1 MNLNRDCIEGV
12 CRQVAGRFV
21 KRWGTLTRNT
31 DAVAAGTHAQLIG
44 RIQEQRGL
52 SKQAADRQLEEFLR
66 RNRNWWDLSGRRR
79 G

>member
-1 MNLNRDCIEGV
+1 MNLNRDRIEGV
-12 CRQVAGRFV
+12 CRQLAGRFV
-21 KRWGTLTRNT
+21 RRWGTLTRDA
-31 DAVAAGTHAQLIG
+31 DAVAAGTHVLLIG

-66 RNRNWWDLSGRRR
+66 RNRNWWILPGRRR